1 MTKEAEGGDRGRM
14 KLEFPSNPFTFKDS
28 KKKKSEKRVFK
39 KVYRRE

>member
-1 MTKEAEGGDRGRM
+1 VIEAEGGDRGRM

-28 KKKKSEKRVFK
+28 KKKSEKRVFK